1 MGYVCVGSEWVDGVY
16 KGGVWDEGGALPHG
30 PLKDIG
36 GLNYNTVTAI
46 FSRNHWLPVGLL
58 FSSLLPNRC
67 CSKLTLLGG
76 SPAVLISIA
85 CLVQT
90 VCSVFK
96 MANGNSLLTVK
107 NLNSTL
113 LFYPFNPPI
122 FSNEKALGCSHALLE
137 DKGSVS
143 ALYLPEFNQLEF
155 KELRTEFR
163 QRQNDTVRKARVL
176 VSDYSDTPS
185 WRQLLV
191 SQDV

>member
-1 MGYVCVGSEWVDGVY
+1 
-16 KGGVWDEGGALPHG
+16 
-30 PLKDIG
+30 
-36 GLNYNTVTAI
+36 
-46 FSRNHWLPVGLL
+46 
-58 FSSLLPNRC
+58 
-67 CSKLTLLGG
+67 
-76 SPAVLISIA
+76 
-85 CLVQT
+85 
-90 VCSVFK
+90 

-185 WRQLLV
+185 
-191 SQDV
+191 